1 MNNRTALG
9 LAVGAGYLL
18 GRTKKAKFAFAVG
31 TLVMG
36 KRLNATPGALT
47 GLVTD
52 RLRDNPQFK
61 ELGDQLRE
69 DLRGVGKAA
78 TGALV
83 NRRIDALADRLH
95 ESTLDVRDRISGV
108 APALDDDEE
117 EAEDTAPEDAVD
129 DEEDDEGAEDAE
141 DAEDDDAEQRV
152 RKPARKPARKTAK
165 QQAPKQQA
173 PKQQA
178 PKKQVPKKQVPKN
191 PKKKPAARR
200 TAPSQGGRSRG

>member
-18 GRTKKAKFAFAVG
+18 GRTKKAKLAFVAG

-36 KRLNATPGALT
+36 KRLNLGPGAWT
-47 GLVTD
+47 DLVTD

-83 NRRIDALADRLH
+83 NRRIDAIADRLH
-95 ESTLDVRDRISGV
+95 ERTLDVRDRMSGA

-117 EAEDTAPEDAVD
+117 AADEAADTAPEDAV
-129 DEEDDEGAEDAE
+129 EEDE
-141 DAEDDDAEQRV
+141 AEQR
-152 RKPARKPARKTAK
+152 ARKPARQAAK
-165 QQAPKQQA
+165 KQAPQR
-173 PKQQA
+173 
-178 PKKQVPKKQVPKN
+178 

-200 TAPSQGGRSRG
+200 TAPSRGGRSRD

>member
-36 KRLNATPGALT
+36 KRLNATSGALT

-108 APALDDDEE
+108 APALDDEE

-129 DEEDDEGAEDAE
+129 DEEDE
-141 DAEDDDAEQRV
+141 EDDDAEQRV

-165 QQAPKQQA
+165 QQA
-173 PKQQA
+173 
-178 PKKQVPKKQVPKN
+178 PKKQVPKN

>member
-18 GRTKKAKFAFAVG
+18 GRTKKAKLAFAVG

-36 KRLNATPGALT
+36 KRLNAGPGALT
-47 GLVTD
+47 DLVTD

-108 APALDDDEE
+108 APARDDEEEE

-129 DEEDDEGAEDAE
+129 EDEDEEEEDG
-141 DAEDDDAEQRV
+141 AEQRV
-152 RKPARKPARKTAK
+152 RKTARKPARKAAK
-165 QQAPKQQA
+165 QQT
-173 PKQQA
+173 
-178 PKKQVPKKQVPKN
+178 PKKQVPKN

>member
-18 GRTKKAKFAFAVG
+18 GRTKKAKLAFVAG

-36 KRLNATPGALT
+36 KRLNLGPGAWT
-47 GLVTD
+47 ELVTD

-83 NRRIDALADRLH
+83 NRRIDAIADRLH
-95 ESTLDVRDRISGV
+95 ERTLDVRDRMSGA
-108 APALDDDEE
+108 APALDDEE
-117 EAEDTAPEDAVD
+117 AADEAEDTAPEDAV
-129 DEEDDEGAEDAE
+129 EEDE
-141 DAEDDDAEQRV
+141 AEQR
-152 RKPARKPARKTAK
+152 ARKPARQAAK
-165 QQAPKQQA
+165 KQAPQR
-173 PKQQA
+173 
-178 PKKQVPKKQVPKN
+178 

-200 TAPSQGGRSRG
+200 TAPSRGGRSRD

>member
-108 APALDDDEE
+108 ALDDDEE

-129 DEEDDEGAEDAE
+129 DEEDE
-141 DAEDDDAEQRV
+141 EDDDAEQRV

-165 QQAPKQQA
+165 QQA
-173 PKQQA
+173 
-178 PKKQVPKKQVPKN
+178 PKKQVPKN

>member
-18 GRTKKAKFAFAVG
+18 GRTKKAKLAFAVG

-36 KRLNATPGALT
+36 KRLNAGPGALT

-108 APALDDDEE
+108 APGLDDDEE
-117 EAEDTAPEDAVD
+117 EAEEAEDTAPEAAVD
-129 DEEDDEGAEDAE
+129 EDEDGE
-141 DAEDDDAEQRV
+141 DDAEQRV
-152 RKPARKPARKTAK
+152 RKTARKPARKTAK
-165 QQAPKQQA
+165 EQP
-173 PKQQA
+173 
-178 PKKQVPKKQVPKN
+178 PKKQVPKKQVSKN

>member
-18 GRTKKAKFAFAVG
+18 GRTKKAKLAFAVG

-36 KRLNATPGALT
+36 KRLNAGPGALT

-108 APALDDDEE
+108 APDLDDEE

-129 DEEDDEGAEDAE
+129 EDEDEEDG
-141 DAEDDDAEQRV
+141 AEQRV
-152 RKPARKPARKTAK
+152 RKTARKPARKAAK
-165 QQAPKQQA
+165 QQT
-173 PKQQA
+173 
-178 PKKQVPKKQVPKN
+178 PKKQVPKN

>member
-108 APALDDDEE
+108 APALDDEE
-117 EAEDTAPEDAVD
+117 EAEDTAPEDTVD
-129 DEEDDEGAEDAE
+129 DEEDE
-141 DAEDDDAEQRV
+141 EDDDAEQRV
-152 RKPARKPARKTAK
+152 RKTARKPARKTAK

-173 PKQQA
+173 
-178 PKKQVPKKQVPKN
+178 PKKQVPKN

>member
-108 APALDDDEE
+108 APALDDE

-129 DEEDDEGAEDAE
+129 DEEEEE
-141 DAEDDDAEQRV
+141 EDDTEQRV

-173 PKQQA
+173 PKQQ
-178 PKKQVPKKQVPKN
+178 VPKN

>member
-83 NRRIDALADRLH
+83 NRHIDALADRLH

-129 DEEDDEGAEDAE
+129 DEEE
-141 DAEDDDAEQRV
+141 EDDDAEQRV
-152 RKPARKPARKTAK
+152 RKTARKPARKTAK
-165 QQAPKQQA
+165 QQA
-173 PKQQA
+173 
-178 PKKQVPKKQVPKN
+178 PKKQVPKN

>member
-108 APALDDDEE
+108 APALDDEE

-129 DEEDDEGAEDAE
+129 DEEDE
-141 DAEDDDAEQRV
+141 EDDDAEQRV

-165 QQAPKQQA
+165 QQA
-173 PKQQA
+173 
-178 PKKQVPKKQVPKN
+178 PKKQVPKN

>member
-18 GRTKKAKFAFAVG
+18 GRTKKAKLAFAVG

-36 KRLNATPGALT
+36 KRLNAGPGALT

-117 EAEDTAPEDAVD
+117 QAEEAEDTAPEDAVD
-129 DEEDDEGAEDAE
+129 EDEDGE
-141 DAEDDDAEQRV
+141 DDAEQRV
-152 RKPARKPARKTAK
+152 RKTARKPARKTAK
-165 QQAPKQQA
+165 EQP
-173 PKQQA
+173 
-178 PKKQVPKKQVPKN
+178 PKKQVPKKQVSKN

>member
-18 GRTKKAKFAFAVG
+18 GRTKKAKLAFAVG

-36 KRLNATPGALT
+36 KRLNAGPGALT

-108 APALDDDEE
+108 APALDEEE

-129 DEEDDEGAEDAE
+129 DDEDEDEEDG
-141 DAEDDDAEQRV
+141 AEQRV
-152 RKPARKPARKTAK
+152 RKTARKPVRKAAK
-165 QQAPKQQA
+165 QQT
-173 PKQQA
+173 
-178 PKKQVPKKQVPKN
+178 PKKQVPKN

>member
-18 GRTKKAKFAFAVG
+18 GRTKKAKLAFAVG

-36 KRLNATPGALT
+36 KRLNAGPGALT

-129 DEEDDEGAEDAE
+129 DDEDEDEEDG
-141 DAEDDDAEQRV
+141 AEQRV
-152 RKPARKPARKTAK
+152 RKTARKPVRKAAK
-165 QQAPKQQA
+165 QQT
-173 PKQQA
+173 
-178 PKKQVPKKQVPKN
+178 PKKQVPKN
-191 PKKKPAARR
+191 PKRKPAARR